1 MITKKNV
8 DGEKTLNIIQN
19 VMMSISSIER
29 LKMVMVAR
37 LSFVTGGDEMIPDNE
52 MMRDISEEIYYSYE
66 DDESYVVVTK
76 DDEDEIEEDEDK

>member
-1 MITKKNV
+1 M
-8 DGEKTLNIIQN
+8 NIIQN

>member
-1 MITKKNV
+1 MNIRKSV
-8 DGEKTLNIIQN
+8 DGERILNIIQN
-19 VMMSISSIER
+19 VTMYISSIER
-29 LKMVMVAR
+29 LEMVMVAR
-37 LSFVTGGDEMIPDNE
+37 LSSVTGGDEMIPDNE

>member
-1 MITKKNV
+1 MTIRKSE
-8 DGEKTLNIIQN
+8 DGERILNIIQN
-19 VMMSISSIER
+19 VTMYISSIER
-29 LKMVMVAR
+29 LEMVMVAR